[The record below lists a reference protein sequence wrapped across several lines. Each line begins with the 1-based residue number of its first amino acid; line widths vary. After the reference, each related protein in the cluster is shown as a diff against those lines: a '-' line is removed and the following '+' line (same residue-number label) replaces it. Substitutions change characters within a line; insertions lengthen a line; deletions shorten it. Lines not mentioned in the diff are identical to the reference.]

1 MSGEELRQHLHI
13 VDTSESLTLEELR
26 ELKKLVAM
34 SRTSK
39 TLMMILVGIITVFGI
54 DKILTF
60 IQSNHS

>member
-1 MSGEELRQHLHI
+1 MSEEELRQHLHI

-39 TLMMILVGIITVFGI
+39 TLMMILVGR
-54 DKILTF
+54 
-60 IQSNHS
+60 